1 MYNDDCKVTLDI
13 QISTDKIK
21 NIVHRTVP
29 KTDSIVDSVIDEF
42 ISRAQ
47 VGKEKYGTTL
57 DRGDLGLYEWLQHL
71 QEELMDAVNYIE
83 KIKVLVNGKK
93 RSSID

>member
-1 MYNDDCKVTLDI
+1 MYNDDCKVTLDT

-29 KTDSIVDSVIDEF
+29 KIDSIVDSVIDEF

-57 DRGDLGLYEWLQHL
+57 DRDDLGLSEWLTHAI
-71 QEELMDAVNYIE
+71 EEHMDAILYLQ
-83 KIKVLVNGKK
+83 KIKVLLDGKK
-93 RSSID
+93 Q